1 MRSLKD
7 QTTKETTILPPRPQA
22 LGRHVH
28 LELYQCPVVRISA
41 PEDSEKVLLEAARI
55 MRATIIGSHFHTF
68 SPYGVSGV
76 VIIAESHLT
85 IHTWPEHQYAAVDVF
100 SCGDLD
106 LDAGLEH
113 LIAAFGAERHEVR
126 YFDRGFVK

>member
-1 MRSLKD
+1 
-7 QTTKETTILPPRPQA
+7 
-22 LGRHVH
+22 VH
-28 LELYQCPVVRISA
+28 LELYQCPVSQLTA
-41 PEDSEKVLLEAARI
+41 PVTSESILRAAAHI
-55 MRATIIGSHFHTF
+55 MRATIVGSHFHAF

-106 LDAGLEH
+106 LEAGLAHIIE
-113 LIAAFGAERHEVR
+113 AFGATRHEVR
-126 YFDRGFVK
+126 YFDRGFVVGQDAPSPPTDQKA